1 MHVCVTLVCSPPA
14 ALTFLAGYSQCLYC
28 VCVMQS
34 DTSTAA
40 LDCPPPSAESSAAG
54 RSVPPSL
61 HISPTVHPSFC
72 LLSVGPAVPAP
83 RRLPPTCRPSRA
95 RRNTRVRLMSGCL
108 YGIAVIC
115 TNSYFVVIETK
126 RPGKVLKCTPPL
138 DWWTLGGPPVNRS
151 PPALPHTLNISGPVV
166 SRWLTPLH
174 ILKLND

>member
-95 RRNTRVRLMSGCL
+95 RRNTCVRLMSGCL
-108 YGIAVIC
+108 DGIAVIC
-115 TNSYFVVIETK
+115 TNSYFVVIETLPYT
-126 RPGKVLKCTPPL
+126 RQSSEMPL
-138 DWWTLGGPPVNRS
+138 VAHQSTGL
-151 PPALPHTLNISGPVV
+151 PPALPYTLNISGHVV
-166 SRWLTPLH
+166 SRWLKPLH